1 MNKAS
6 RARRSAKYTTSM
18 PSPALAL
25 AVPIPAAE
33 LSASRSASI
42 LARQR
47 GALVSW
53 VTSPWSPTLTGLGI
67 AAIALALFLNTL
79 LRPGWVTF
87 GAIDE
92 NVARGEWIL
101 AHHAVQT
108 VDPFSWWMGGKPW
121 QNSEWLADVLFALA
135 YRAFGWAGI
144 VLLNSLATLA
154 LGLVVGLASARR
166 VGGLPLLIATAF
178 VVGASNFF
186 TVFTL
191 ARPQTL
197 ALPLLA
203 AWVAG
208 LLIARDRNR
217 PPPGWLLLIVMAW
230 ANIHPSFVSGLLL
243 IGPFALEAVTAA
255 PSGTRIAAAQWM
267 DGVHRGS
274 AGRRDDQSLRRR
286 RVRVAL
292 SLDGDEISDGQP

>member
-101 AHHAVQT
+101 AHHAVQR
-108 VDPFSWWMGGKPW
+108 VDPFSWWMGSKPW

-191 ARPQTL
+191 AHPGAT
-197 ALPLLA
+197 APC
-203 AWVAG
+203 G
-208 LLIARDRNR
+208 LGRWTSHCPGSK
-217 PPPGWLLLIVMAW
+217 PPPA
-230 ANIHPSFVSGLLL
+230 
-243 IGPFALEAVTAA
+243 
-255 PSGTRIAAAQWM
+255 
-267 DGVHRGS
+267 
-274 AGRRDDQSLRRR
+274 
-286 RVRVAL
+286 RVASSDRYGL
-292 SLDGDEISDGQP
+292 GEHSSIICLRAPPDWAFCFRGCDSRPERHEDCCCTVDGWCSSWQRWPPR